1 MQSTQKQRPTS
12 LQQQMFIVS
21 DCLLKL
27 GYRRLAL
34 DAQRSSHW
42 EFVNEYVTII
52 TREANYRQDDD
63 LLDRLAF
70 AGLIYG

>member
-1 MQSTQKQRPTS
+1 MQHIQNKHPTT

-27 GYRRLAL
+27 GYRKLAI
-34 DAQRSSHW
+34 DAQTSSHW
-42 EFVNEYVTII
+42 EFVHEYVTII
-52 TREANYRQDDD
+52 TREAKYRQDDD

>member
-1 MQSTQKQRPTS
+1 MQSTQNQHPTS

-27 GYRRLAL
+27 GYRKLAL